1 MPDKILCFFYPSKA
15 ASVVTTCLQVQS
27 LVEFFTQN
35 FHQGFLAHLLP
46 SAVVHLQ
53 AIGASAEFPVVSFP
67 NMSLSV
73 TKEVWL
79 NLQETTF
86 LPTFLLQ
93 QGFPSPEKVREMLIT
108 IIRQY
113 INRFIICLPFHN
125 LFPFNKLQLP
135 LVLIKEQ
142 IVPVS
147 DV

>member
-1 MPDKILCFFYPSKA
+1 
-15 ASVVTTCLQVQS
+15 
-27 LVEFFTQN
+27 
-35 FHQGFLAHLLP
+35 
-46 SAVVHLQ
+46 
-53 AIGASAEFPVVSFP
+53 
-67 NMSLSV
+67 MSLSI
-73 TKEVWL
+73 TSAVWL
-79 NLQETTF
+79 NLQETIF

-93 QGFPSPEKVREMLIT
+93 QGFPPEKAREVLIT

-135 LVLIKEQ
+135 LVLITEQ